1 MRDSGKPG
9 AKPGAAGAGKGR
21 KKREKGATRKFVTSL
36 EEMTLRDEQEEL
48 KQSAR
53 KARREDGEE
62 GSGDSEGDEDSSDS
76 EGEELVAFERVQTK
90 SLFGFSNSAD
100 GPALEETKP
109 KKVGFAA
116 IAKTQN
122 PNAKKKANKV
132 MKAKDMDAD
141 AAPQQLSRRERE
153 AIEKERAAAYYL
165 KKHLA
170 GETDEAK
177 KDLAR
182 LAEVKRRREE
192 AEQRKQE
199 EEAGAYRTVL
209 TELLW
214 RDDGSMLTDVC
225 TFWWKL
231 AAAAREKSKKKVQ
244 VKDDDEPLDAR
255 AIKQLK
261 PAVLKE
267 KLKERD
273 LSTQGQKKD
282 LVQRLIDYENERAL

>member
-1 MRDSGKPG
+1 MRDTGGKPG
-9 AKPGAAGAGKGR
+9 AAGKGR

-36 EEMTLRDEQEEL
+36 EEMTLRDEQEEQ
-48 KQSAR
+48 KR
-53 KARREDGEE
+53 KVRGEDEE
-62 GSGDSEGDEDSSDS
+62 ESGSDDESDS
-76 EGEELVAFERVQTK
+76 DEEGEELVAFERVQTN
-90 SLFGFSNSAD
+90 SLFGFSNKAD
-100 GPALEETKP
+100 GPALQQEK

-122 PNAKKKANKV
+122 PNSKKKANKV
-132 MKAKDMDAD
+132 MKAKDMDEN

-192 AEQRKQE
+192 ADQRKKE
-199 EEAGAYRTVL
+199 EEA
-209 TELLW
+209 
-214 RDDGSMLTDVC
+214 
-225 TFWWKL
+225 
-231 AAAAREKSKKKVQ
+231 AAAEREKAKKKVQ
-244 VKDDDEPLDAR
+244 VNDDDEPLDAR
-255 AIKQLK
+255 AIKALK
-261 PAVLKE
+261 PGVLKE

-273 LSTQGQKKD
+273 LSTQGQKKE
-282 LVQRLIDYENERAL
+282 LIQRLIDYENERAL

>member
-1 MRDSGKPG
+1 MRDAGKPG
-9 AKPGAAGAGKGR
+9 GKPGGAGGKGR
-21 KKREKGATRKFVTSL
+21 KKREKGGTRKFVTSL
-36 EEMTLRDEQEEL
+36 EEMTLRDEQEEQ
-48 KQSAR
+48 KR
-53 KARREDGEE
+53 KTR
-62 GSGDSEGDEDSSDS
+62 GDDM
-76 EGEELVAFERVQTK
+76 AFERVQTN

-100 GPALEETKP
+100 GPVLQQEK

-116 IAKTQN
+116 VAKTQN
-122 PNAKKKANKV
+122 PNAKKTANKV
-132 MKAKDMDAD
+132 MKAKDMDEN

-192 AEQRKQE
+192 AEQRKKEE
-199 EEAGAYRTVL
+199 EEA
-209 TELLW
+209 
-214 RDDGSMLTDVC
+214 
-225 TFWWKL
+225 
-231 AAAAREKSKKKVQ
+231 AAEREKSKKSVQ

-255 AIKQLK
+255 AIKALK

-273 LSTQGQKKD
+273 LSTQGQKKE
-282 LVQRLIDYENERAL
+282 LIQRLIDYENERAL

>member
-1 MRDSGKPG
+1 MRDTGKSG
-9 AKPGAAGAGKGR
+9 AKPGAAAGKGR
-21 KKREKGATRKFVTSL
+21 KKREKGAARKFVTSL
-36 EEMTLRDEQEEL
+36 EEMTMRDELEEQ

-62 GSGDSEGDEDSSDS
+62 DSNDSEEESSS
-76 EGEELVAFERVQTK
+76 EGEEGEELLAFERVQSN
-90 SLFGFSNSAD
+90 SLFGFSHKAD
-100 GPALEETKP
+100 GPVMQQE

-116 IAKTQN
+116 VAKTQN
-122 PNAKKKANKV
+122 PNMIKNRTKV
-132 MKAKDMDAD
+132 MKAKDMDENAG
-141 AAPQQLSRRERE
+141 PQQLSRRERE

-192 AEQRKQE
+192 AEKRKEE
-199 EEAGAYRTVL
+199 EEA
-209 TELLW
+209 
-214 RDDGSMLTDVC
+214 
-225 TFWWKL
+225 
-231 AAAAREKSKKKVQ
+231 AAAERAKGKKKVE
-244 VKDDDEPLDAR
+244 VKENDEPLDAR
-255 AIKQLK
+255 AIKALK

-267 KLKERD
+267 KLKERN

-282 LVQRLIDYENERAL
+282 LIQRLIDYENERAL

>member
-1 MRDSGKPG
+1 MRDTGKSGGKPG
-9 AKPGAAGAGKGR
+9 DAGKGR
-21 KKREKGATRKFVTSL
+21 KKREKGAARKFVTSL
-36 EEMTLRDEQEEL
+36 EEMTLRDEQEEQ
-48 KQSAR
+48 KR
-53 KARREDGEE
+53 KARGDDDDE
-62 GSGDSEGDEDSSDS
+62 SDSEDESDS
-76 EGEELVAFERVQTK
+76 DEEGEELVAFERVQTN
-90 SLFGFSNSAD
+90 SLFGFSNKAD
-100 GPALEETKP
+100 GPALQQEK

-132 MKAKDMDAD
+132 MKAKDMDGN

-153 AIEKERAAAYYL
+153 AIEKERATAYYM

-170 GETDEAK
+170 GETEEAK

-192 AEQRKQE
+192 AEQRKKE
-199 EEAGAYRTVL
+199 EEA
-209 TELLW
+209 
-214 RDDGSMLTDVC
+214 
-225 TFWWKL
+225 
-231 AAAAREKSKKKVQ
+231 AAAEREKAKKKVQ

-255 AIKQLK
+255 AIKALK

-273 LSTQGQKKD
+273 LSTQGQKKE
-282 LVQRLIDYENERAL
+282 LIQRLIDYENERAL

>member
-9 AKPGAAGAGKGR
+9 GKPGAAGGKGR
-21 KKREKGATRKFVTSL
+21 KKREKGTARKFVTSL
-36 EEMTLRDEQEEL
+36 EEMTLRDEQEEQ
-48 KQSAR
+48 KR
-53 KARREDGEE
+53 KARRDDGEE
-62 GSGDSEGDEDSSDS
+62 GSDDSEDESSSDE
-76 EGEELVAFERVQTK
+76 EGEELVAFERVQTN
-90 SLFGFSNSAD
+90 SLFGFSNKAD
-100 GPALEETKP
+100 GPTVQQEK

-122 PNAKKKANKV
+122 PNSKKKANKV
-132 MKAKDMDAD
+132 MKAKDMDGN

-192 AEQRKQE
+192 AEQRKKE
-199 EEAGAYRTVL
+199 EEA
-209 TELLW
+209 
-214 RDDGSMLTDVC
+214 
-225 TFWWKL
+225 
-231 AAAAREKSKKKVQ
+231 AAAEREKAKKKVQ

-255 AIKQLK
+255 AIKALK

-273 LSTQGQKKD
+273 LSTQGQKKE
-282 LVQRLIDYENERAL
+282 LIQRLIDYENERAL

>member
-1 MRDSGKPG
+1 MRDSGKSG

-62 GSGDSEGDEDSSDS
+62 GSGDSEGSDDSSDE

-153 AIEKERAAAYYL
+153 AIEKERAAAHYL

-199 EEAGAYRTVL
+199 EEAGA
-209 TELLW
+209 
-214 RDDGSMLTDVC
+214 S
-225 TFWWKL
+225 
-231 AAAAREKSKKKVQ
+231 AAEREKSKKKVE
-244 VKDDDEPLDAR
+244 VKDDGELLGECSRMLRVACAYPDEPLDAR

-282 LVQRLIDYENERAL
+282 LIQRLIDYENERAL

>member
-1 MRDSGKPG
+1 MRDTGKPG
-9 AKPGAAGAGKGR
+9 GKPGAAGGKGR
-21 KKREKGATRKFVTSL
+21 KKREKGTARKFVTSL
-36 EEMTLRDEQEEL
+36 EEMTLRNEQEEQ

-53 KARREDGEE
+53 KARRDDED
-62 GSGDSEGDEDSSDS
+62 GSGDSEDDSSSDS
-76 EGEELVAFERVQTK
+76 EGEELVAFERVQSN
-90 SLFGFSNSAD
+90 SLFGFSTKAD
-100 GPALEETKP
+100 GPALQQDK

-122 PNAKKKANKV
+122 PNSKKKANKV
-132 MKAKDMDAD
+132 MKAKDMDD
-141 AAPQQLSRRERE
+141 NAAPQQLSRRERE

-182 LAEVKRRREE
+182 LKEVKRRREE
-192 AEQRKQE
+192 AEQRKKE
-199 EEAGAYRTVL
+199 EEA
-209 TELLW
+209 
-214 RDDGSMLTDVC
+214 
-225 TFWWKL
+225 
-231 AAAAREKSKKKVQ
+231 AAAEREKGKKKVE

-255 AIKQLK
+255 AIKALK
-261 PAVLKE
+261 PALLKE

-282 LVQRLIDYENERAL
+282 LIQRLIDYENERAL

>member
-1 MRDSGKPG
+1 MRDTGKSGGKPG
-9 AKPGAAGAGKGR
+9 AAGKGR
-21 KKREKGATRKFVTSL
+21 KKREKGAARKFVTSL
-36 EEMTLRDEQEEL
+36 EEMTLRDEQEEQ
-48 KQSAR
+48 KR
-53 KARREDGEE
+53 KVRGDDEE
-62 GSGDSEGDEDSSDS
+62 GSDSEDESDSDED
-76 EGEELVAFERVQTK
+76 GEELVAFERVQTN
-90 SLFGFSNSAD
+90 SLFGFSNKAD
-100 GPALEETKP
+100 GPALQQEK

-122 PNAKKKANKV
+122 PNSKKKANKV
-132 MKAKDMDAD
+132 MKAKDMDEN

-153 AIEKERAAAYYL
+153 AIEKERSAAYYL

-192 AEQRKQE
+192 ADQRKKE
-199 EEAGAYRTVL
+199 EEA
-209 TELLW
+209 
-214 RDDGSMLTDVC
+214 
-225 TFWWKL
+225 
-231 AAAAREKSKKKVQ
+231 AAAEREKAKKKVQ

-255 AIKQLK
+255 AIKALK
-261 PAVLKE
+261 PALLKE

-282 LVQRLIDYENERAL
+282 LIQRLIDYENERAI